1 MVREKA
7 NGLYTDYTYDACPG
21 NQVGAYENGTGAD
34 AAKGKVTLALY
45 DEEGRNFATIVNP
58 GVSGETYQ
66 VSEDSLVT
74 KQSYDTKGNVAK
86 ETDAMG
92 TATAYSYDASDRV
105 TEVTQ
110 NAGKDG
116 AVVTKASY
124 ETDTENQKN
133 KTTVTDAGGRKS
145 IEVTDAAGLIKSSQD
160 QGEKEDESIAT
171 AYSYDSRGNQ
181 TKVTYE
187 NGELPGRYL
196 RCKKSEDGI
205 EILSGRRNPDIADE
219 LSV

>member
-1 MVREKA
+1 M
-7 NGLYTDYTYDACPG
+7 
-21 NQVGAYENGTGAD
+21 
-34 AAKGKVTLALY
+34 
-45 DEEGRNFATIVNP
+45 NP
-58 GVSGETYQ
+58 GVSGEAYQ

-110 NAGKDG
+110 NAGKDC

-187 NGELPGRYL
+187 NGDYR
-196 RCKKSEDGI
+196 EDTYDA
-205 EILSGRRNPDIADE
+205 RNLKTVSKYYQADGTQTLQTTSTRTAWYPTQPE
-219 LSV
+219 QTPERS